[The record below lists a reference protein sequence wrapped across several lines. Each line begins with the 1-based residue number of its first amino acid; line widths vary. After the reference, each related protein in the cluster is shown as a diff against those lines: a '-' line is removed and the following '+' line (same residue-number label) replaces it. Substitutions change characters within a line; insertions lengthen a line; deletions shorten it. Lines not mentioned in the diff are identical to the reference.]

1 MSENITLIP
10 VDIDTKDNFI
20 VFRYE
25 GSDDIIYKTKRNS
38 FEENTGLTI
47 LNPDFNIPAYVI
59 GLSEFGT
66 SIMCG
71 HIIDNIIGYL
81 KNSDLENILLIVDFS
96 GVVEISES
104 FSEEYIKFILST
116 KSKVISINQNTNIS
130 NAISEYVESIID
142 IQEVE

>member
-1 MSENITLIP
+1 MPKQPI
-10 VDIDTKDNFI
+10 DIDFEDNFI
-20 VFRYE
+20 IFKYK
-25 GSDDIIYKTKRNS
+25 GSDDIIYKTKKNL

-47 LNPDFNIPAYVI
+47 TNPDFDIPAYVI
-59 GLSEFGT
+59 SLSTFGT

-96 GVVEISES
+96 DIIEISES
-104 FSEEYIKFILST
+104 FSEQYIKFILST
-116 KSKVISINQNTNIS
+116 KSKVISINQNTNINYALS
-130 NAISEYVESIID
+130 DYVESIIN

>member
-1 MSENITLIP
+1 MLTPINI
-10 VDIDTKDNFI
+10 DFEDNFI
-20 VFRYE
+20 IFKYE
-25 GSDDIIYKTKRNS
+25 GSDDIIYKTKKNL

-47 LNPDFNIPAYVI
+47 QNPDFDIPAYVI
-59 GLSEFGT
+59 QLSAFGT

-96 GVVEISES
+96 DVIEISES

-116 KSKVISINQNTNIS
+116 KSKVISINQNTNINYTLS
-130 NAISEYVESIID
+130 AYVESIIN